1 MRFYTVTF
9 KIILMLVFVAGAQSS
24 KLFHCA
30 QHDSD
35 SQKKFANPGFER
47 LFTVAIAEPAG
58 YTAACFATNID
69 SLSRIIVAEIF
80 DWRGDNVTETSSCGV
95 PQGSGITCQLTA
107 QYRDSALRSVVST
120 SGEAINLRGSIST
133 SSSPYPFTGPANSTI
148 AAQ

>member
-80 DWRGDNVTETSSCGV
+80 DWRATMLLKPV
-95 PQGSGITCQLTA
+95 PVECLKVQALHASQRLNTA
-107 QYRDSALRSVVST
+107 ILLCAPL
-120 SGEAINLRGSIST
+120 
-133 SSSPYPFTGPANSTI
+133 
-148 AAQ
+148 